1 MLIFKIDSWNNLIA
15 SRAYHIGCK
24 EAMILCQF
32 CIQPTASP
40 TMLSGNG
47 RNKGLYQN
55 WRLNCCGETNCF
67 CFIPFDLVKIY
78 VSKHSKNLFSE
89 NKQCNKIGKLQQE
102 VFTLQWSIGDTK
114 SMFFVKCHC
123 DTSSNLDPDYRYFY
137 YYRFYF

>member
-1 MLIFKIDSWNNLIA
+1 MLAWQQFYVITLSLLQINLNIFADIQDRFMEQSYCFQG
-15 SRAYHIGCK
+15 YHIGCK

-55 WRLNCCGETNCF
+55 WILNCWGETNCF

-78 VSKHSKNLFSE
+78 VSKQSKNLFRE
-89 NKQCNKIGKLQQE
+89 EWYIFRVKGGCVKIVTTDDNAIYIVRVCK
-102 VFTLQWSIGDTK
+102 
-114 SMFFVKCHC
+114 
-123 DTSSNLDPDYRYFY
+123 
-137 YYRFYF
+137 